1 MEIQSANFG
10 FLRQHDPQI
19 VKLAALAEQFFHDDS
34 NTCIIKLRQYAE
46 RLAKL
51 IAANTGLYQAP
62 DEAQAELL
70 KRLKLEGILSSE
82 VADLFH
88 SIRISGNRAV
98 HNSRNIDRQEALTLL
113 KNARHLGIWFHRTF
127 KDKNFKAGAF
137 IPPALPIEATAD
149 LQAEIARL
157 QEIVTA
163 TQSAAERSRLE
174 AEQKAIALMSA
185 EEGLRVVKHFYRERK
200 AAG

>member
-10 FLRQHDPQI
+10 FLRQHDLALVQI
-19 VKLAALAEQFFHDDS
+19 ATHAERYFHDDS

-70 KRLKLEGILSSE
+70 KRLKLEGILPSE

-98 HNSRNIDRQEALTLL
+98 HNFRNTDRQEALTLI

-163 TQSAAERSRLE
+163 TQSAAERSH
-174 AEQKAIALMSA
+174 S
-185 EEGLRVVKHFYRERK
+185 
-200 AAG
+200 